1 MSSSSSEA
9 RAAAQAPT
17 PRLVAALAA
26 SAALHLALAGALDR
40 VAGGPPAGVLSAL
53 PPAAPVL
60 RAVLRP
66 VAGQAADLPAYVPP
80 VDLAPAAAPAATAQ
94 AGGGAPGASPD
105 ANPLMPPRYYSAREL
120 DVRPGILTRIEPEYP
135 LEAARRFLSGRVVA
149 KLLIGETGLVQ
160 DVLIVEAEPPGYFEA
175 AARKA
180 FAAARFTPAMKDG
193 RPVRAQLVL
202 EILFEGPPPPLPP
215 RRVES

>member
-1 MSSSSSEA
+1 VSSSSSEA
-9 RAAAQAPT
+9 GAATQALT
-17 PRLVAALAA
+17 PRLAAALAA
-26 SAALHLALAGALDR
+26 SAALHLALAGALGR
-40 VAGGPPAGVLSAL
+40 VTGGPPAGSAM
-53 PPAAPVL
+53 PGPGPVL

-66 VAGQAADLPAYVPP
+66 AADPVPDLPAFVPP
-80 VDLAPAAAPAATAQ
+80 VAPAPSAA
-94 AGGGAPGASPD
+94 AGSPDAAPGAV
-105 ANPLMPPRYYSAREL
+105 PLLPPRYYGPREL
-120 DVRPGILTRIEPEYP
+120 DVRPGILTRVEPEYP

-180 FAAARFTPAMKDG
+180 FAAARFTPGMKDG
-193 RPVRAQLVL
+193 RPVRSQIVL
-202 EILFEGPPPPLPP
+202 EILFEGPPAPQLPLPP